1 MTDHVE
7 LRRGGYHD
15 SVSLMLVSQQL
26 SAVPGVVAAQVA
38 MATELNVDVVRG
50 MGFAVPPEAQPN
62 DLLVA
67 LRADDEGTLSAGL
80 AALDDA
86 IAGLRRTGADG
97 GTGFGEELAPRT
109 LGRAVRRGAADLAL
123 VSVPGEHA
131 ATEAF
136 DALAEGVPVMLFS
149 DNVPVGAEVALKEA
163 AAARELLVMG
173 PDCGTALV
181 GGVALGFANV
191 VRPGPVGVVAA
202 SGTGAQQVMAL
213 LDAAGVG
220 VSHCLGVGGRD
231 LSTAVGG
238 RSTRRALSALA
249 ADDDTEVVLV
259 VSKPPASEVL
269 AELEAYAVGLGL
281 PVHWATLGAGR
292 PDLTAAVESL
302 LAALGH
308 EAPSWPAWPALTP
321 GSPESLT
328 DPLRPGVG
336 DPAKTGS
343 RGGAGSAA
351 SGAGDLSGHRFLR
364 GLFCGGTL
372 ADEAMLVAGEA
383 LGVGIRSNIPL
394 SPDLALG
401 SDLRARDHVV
411 VDFGDDTLTR
421 ARAHPMIDPTLRLE
435 RIAVEAADP
444 TCGVLLLDLV
454 LGHGAHADPAP
465 ELAGA
470 VASAR
475 ATARADGR
483 GLPVVVSLTGTAGDP
498 QDLSRTAAALAD
510 AGAHVFLSNAQAT
523 RHAVSLLTGV
533 PAAPAGRGGP
543 GPHPGGGTP
552 RTGETG
558 ASVRAAGGPRLLP
571 LLAQEPVVATAGVG
585 LFADALRAQAVEVT
599 ETQWQPPIDGT
610 ARDLATVMADTR
622 RVDANALA
630 LQRMTD
636 ARADLVDVRPASE
649 ALGLQ
654 RGTFLHAGPPIEWER
669 ASGPLRGA
677 LVGAMLFEGLA
688 DDPEEAEAKLA
699 RGDGI
704 TLEPCHH
711 RGAVGPMAGVVSP
724 SMWVYELRDDVHGH
738 TSWSTLNEGLG
749 KVLRYGAYGPEVVG
763 RLRWMN
769 TVLGPLLQ
777 QAVRSAGRIDVK
789 AIIAQMLQMGD
800 EGHNRNRAGSLM
812 LLRELT
818 PHLIA
823 ADGNASDIAEAVRF
837 CGANEHFFLNLGM
850 PACKLSTL
858 AAEGIPGSTVVTTM
872 ARNGTDFGIRTSGT
886 GERWFTGPANTPDG
900 LFLGDYGPQD
910 ANPDIGDSAIT
921 ETAGIGGFAMA
932 AAPAIV
938 RFVGGDVPLA
948 LRATRTM
955 YDITVGEHPAYQVPI
970 LEFRG
975 TPTGIDVA
983 LVARTGIL
991 PQINTG
997 MAGRVAGTGQ
1007 VGAGLVTPPQECF
1020 TAALA
1025 ALAEEARRG
1034 PAGGAGRGGTSWQD
1048 TGA

>member
-1 MTDHVE
+1 MSDHVE
-7 LRRGGYHD
+7 LRPGGYHD
-15 SVSLMLVSQQL
+15 SVTLMLVSRQV
-26 SAVPGVVAAQVA
+26 AAATGVSAAQVA
-38 MATELNVDVVRG
+38 MATELNLDVVRG
-50 MGFAVPPEAQPN
+50 MGFEVPDGCEPN

-67 LRADDEGTLSAGL
+67 VRGDDDAGVAAGL

-86 IAGLRRTGADG
+86 LAGLRASGSGSAG
-97 GTGFGEELAPRT
+97 GFGEEPPPKT
-109 LGRAVRRGAADLAL
+109 LGRAVRRGGANLGL

-131 ATEAF
+131 TTEAL
-136 DALAEGVPVMLFS
+136 DALDEGVPVMVFS
-149 DNVPVGAEVALKEA
+149 DNVSVEDEVRLKDA

-173 PDCGTALV
+173 PDCGTAVV

-191 VRPGPVGVVAA
+191 VVRGPVGIVAA

-231 LSTAVGG
+231 LSAAVAG
-238 RSTRRALSALA
+238 RSTRQALAALA
-249 ADDDTEVVLV
+249 ADEGTEVVVV
-259 VSKPPASEVL
+259 VSKPPAADVL
-269 AELEAYAVGLGL
+269 ADLESYAVWLGV
-281 PVHWATLGAGR
+281 PVHWATLGPGR

-302 LAALGH
+302 LRSMDR
-308 EAPSWPAWPALTP
+308 EVPTWPTWPPLTP
-321 GSPESLT
+321 TTPESLT
-328 DPLRPGVG
+328 GLTGPG
-336 DPAKTGS
+336 PSNPSKT
-343 RGGAGSAA
+343 RE
-351 SGAGDLSGHRFLR
+351 RYLR

-372 ADEAMLVAGEA
+372 ADEAMLVAGES
-383 LGVGIRSNIPL
+383 LGPVRSNIPL
-394 SPDLALG
+394 SPGLALG
-401 SDLRARDHVV
+401 PDLRGGGHVV
-411 VDFGDDTLTR
+411 IDFGDDALTR
-421 ARAHPMIDPTLRLE
+421 GRAHPMIDPSLRSE
-435 RIAVEAADP
+435 RIATEAADP
-444 TCGVLLLDLV
+444 LCGVLLLDLV
-454 LGHGAHADPAP
+454 LGHGAHPDPGP
-465 ELAGA
+465 ELAEVIRA
-470 VASAR
+470 AR
-475 ATARADGR
+475 GTAAADNR
-483 GLPVVVSLTGTAGDP
+483 ELPVVVSLTGTSADP
-498 QDLSRTAAALAD
+498 QDLIRTAGALAG
-510 AGAHVFLSNAQAT
+510 AGARVFLSNAQAT
-523 RHAVSLLTGV
+523 RDAVELLTGHTPV
-533 PAAPAGRGGP
+533 APA
-543 GPHPGGGTP
+543 PGGAAADSRSTPP
-552 RTGETG
+552 RTREASAG
-558 ASVRAAGGPRLLP
+558 APPRWLVE
-571 LLAQEPVVATAGVG
+571 EPVVATAGVG

-599 ETQWQPPIDGT
+599 EAQWQPPMDGT
-610 ARDLATVMADTR
+610 AADLSRVMADR
-622 RVDANALA
+622 RHADANALA
-630 LQRMTD
+630 LQRMTE
-636 ARADLVDVRPASE
+636 AGADLVDVRPAGE
-649 ALGLQ
+649 ALGLE

-677 LVGAMLFEGLA
+677 LIGAMLFEGLA
-688 DDPEEAEAKLA
+688 ETPADAEARLA
-699 RGDGI
+699 KGDGI

-724 SMWVYELRDDVHGH
+724 SMWVYELHDEVHGN

-749 KVLRYGAYGPEVVG
+749 KVLRYGAYGPEVID

-777 QAVRSAGRIDVK
+777 QAVHRAGRIDVK

-812 LLRELT
+812 LLRELV

-823 ADGNASDIAEAVRF
+823 AEGSTSDIAEAVRF
-837 CGANEHFFLNLGM
+837 SGANEHFFLNLGM

-872 ARNGTDFGIRTSGT
+872 ARNGTDFGIRTSGS
-886 GERWFTGPANTPDG
+886 GERWFTGPANTPEG
-900 LFLGDYGPQD
+900 LFLGDYGPDD

-975 TPTGIDVA
+975 TPTGIDVV
-983 LVARTGIL
+983 LVARTGVL

-1007 VGAGLVTPPQECF
+1007 VGAGLVTPPAECF
-1020 TAALA
+1020 TGALA
-1025 ALAEEARRG
+1025 ALADAV
-1034 PAGGAGRGGTSWQD
+1034 PA
-1048 TGA
+1048 